1 MNVIKEIEDLG
12 RDFWQWR
19 MLQQPRSH
27 DDIPR
32 LERPRNWRPAWSQ
45 ADVLGYRKVI
55 SEFEHRWSGI
65 NVGSANAPD
74 VNKEDWVDYQLIG
87 SAISRVIWELDYLK
101 TWQEQPRF
109 YIDQTIGVVFDLLL
123 PLKISADHVGQT
135 IFAFGGTRQILEDG
149 IVNLDGHAVGP
160 HAKVAIELLEDI
172 ENQISELVL
181 HLGKFA
187 DSTQIDILENSA
199 ADATK
204 AFVAYREKLRSDLAT
219 MKPIVAIGAAKYQ
232 WFFENV
238 ALVPFSADE
247 LRLIGQ
253 LEWDRAVTL
262 EHISLNKH
270 RNVPVPPIPATA
282 TEQIANEAKSETQVR
297 DFYETENILSQPKSL
312 KHYLTAALPDY
323 LAPLKWLGVTDD
335 LTGPSRVDENG
346 YSYVPKPHDQLPYFY
361 IANARDTRAGIVH
374 EGAHYQ
380 QLAISWRHKRPLRRS
395 YYDSG
400 VNEGIA
406 FYNEEMLLAAGLFDD
421 AVHSQ
426 SVMYNFMKL
435 RAMRVI
441 VDVGLA
447 TGEIDMPTATLYL
460 ERKVPM
466 DHGTAYEEAV
476 SFSSNPGQALTYQI
490 GKTQIIKLFSDA
502 IEMQRTQAT
511 NFSMREF
518 HDYVWLNGNVPLS
531 LQRYEYLDDSSEI
544 VHIQQSRDKNRER
557 GANGRG

>member
-1 MNVIKEIEDLG
+1 MNLVKEIGDLG

-19 MLQQPRSH
+19 TLQQPRSH
-27 DDIPR
+27 DDISR
-32 LERPRNWRPAWSQ
+32 LERPKNWRPAWSQ
-45 ADVLGYRKVI
+45 ADVLGYRKAI
-55 SEFEHRWSGI
+55 SEFEHRWRGI

-87 SAISRVIWELDYLK
+87 SAISRVTWELDYLK
-101 TWQEQPRF
+101 IWQEQPRF

-123 PLKISADHVGQT
+123 PPKISADHVAQT
-135 IFAFGGTRQILEDG
+135 IFALDSTRQILEDG
-149 IVNLDGHAVGP
+149 IVNLTGHAVGP
-160 HAKVAIELLEDI
+160 YAKVAIELLEDI
-172 ENQISELVL
+172 ETQISQLVSEL
-181 HLGKFA
+181 GIFA
-187 DSTQIDILENSA
+187 DPQQIAILQNSA
-199 ADATK
+199 EVASQ
-204 AFVAYREKLRSDLAT
+204 AFVTYREKLKSDLAT
-219 MKPIVAIGAAKYQ
+219 MRPITAIGPEKYQ

-238 ALVPFSADE
+238 ALVPFSTHE

-253 LEWDRAVTL
+253 IEWDRAVTL

-270 RNVPVPPIPATA
+270 RNVPVPPIPT
-282 TEQIANEAKSETQVR
+282 TDIEQIANEAKSEAQVR
-297 DFYETENILSQPKSL
+297 DFYESENILSQPKSL
-312 KHYLTAALPDY
+312 KHYLNASLPNY
-323 LAPLKWLGVTDD
+323 LAPIKWLGVTDD
-335 LTGPSRVDENG
+335 LTGPSRVDEDG
-346 YSYVPKPHDQLPYFY
+346 YSYVPKPHDQLPYFFA
-361 IANARDTRAGIVH
+361 ANARDTRAGIVH

-380 QLAISWRHKRPLRRS
+380 QLAISWRHKRALRRS

-447 TGEIDMPTATLYL
+447 TGEIDIPTATLYL
-460 ERKVPM
+460 EHKVPM

-476 SFSSNPGQALTYQI
+476 FFSSNPGQALTYQI

-502 IEMQRTQAT
+502 IATQRAKSS

-518 HDYVWLNGNVPLS
+518 HDHLWLNGNVPLS
-531 LQRYEYLDDSSEI
+531 LLRYEYLDDSSEI
-544 VHIQQSRDKNRER
+544 VHIQQSRDKNSKR
-557 GANGRG
+557 GENGR